1 MGNKRW
7 IARGAALCAC
17 VVLMNGL
24 TAAAEE
30 RHLGDYI
37 YVPAMQVVPASGTM
51 SLRVTGLALTGESD
65 VPVELDQLSGAE
77 FGVYVVAADGEL
89 KPWANPLY
97 PSEPMRIRT
106 GEGQTRFSLPQGTEF
121 YLRQESAPQ
130 GYLFD
135 PQAVIPVTGEEIVVE
150 NAMAGQLVVSA
161 ADSLGVPVAGAEIT
175 ITGEDGSV
183 YTQMTDAEGEAV
195 FFCAGEQSYTITEGA
210 LPEGV
215 FAALDGSSV
224 QAHVAKASRVRV
236 AFEHPASGSVAL
248 NMTLAVVDDNAQI
261 SQAPL
266 ADVQMDIE
274 NEAGERIASLVT
286 DAQGQARASLLE
298 GTYRVFLR
306 YAGGEDVILPIEEG
320 QMLVESG
327 ATTVIELSAAQ
338 PTGRILLFAQGGRTF
353 EGGSVRLRSEQ
364 TGESFGP
371 YALDAEGMAVSDPL
385 AAGSYHIEEMIMPQ
399 GAQFGE
405 IRCGDAS
412 AKEAGAV
419 SMVVSAGAVT
429 QADMTLLTREMQTF
443 ELLIAEIGEVGE
455 LQTRRMDRDV
465 ALTLV
470 DEYGNTAGQFQ
481 AQDGYAAIEALS
493 GQYTLNVDDGDAR
506 KLGVQTASGV
516 FTLPSNEEA
525 IVFVSD
531 RTRVLLA
538 SVDENGAP
546 AGGAVYSV
554 TDSEGTRI
562 TVTCDADG
570 MAITPLLAVGEI
582 TIETKMAPDGHDMMA
597 QEPMMAQAA
606 AGEAARVDV
615 VHPSYGEFV
624 LNVRMQSLDE
634 QGKYLLMPMA
644 GVNVQFYQLTE
655 DGQQMKDTGMGMV
668 TGQDGSARVRLAPGE
683 YIAKA
688 DAEGMDAGVG
698 APQAVRFAISNM
710 TGVEGDMVCL
720 DAMGGVRAELTG
732 GELDDAS
739 LAQVR
744 FELIAP
750 DGSARAMTMQDG
762 AFYAGGLSAGTYVLR
777 QTQMPQGYKL
787 AQERTVMVSGG
798 EATLVNVPLEEYAV
812 VRVQKTGLTF
822 DNALKTYVVPLSGE
836 YGVYTMEGGEMKPY
850 PSADKQITLWANVT
864 PEQIAQGRAASAK
877 LPATIDGTAYY
888 LKEIRSAAGFAADET
903 YYEVF
908 VRAGEENTVHTA
920 VSSDRGFF
928 SLELTDAADGMHV
941 PGAQFELIE
950 AVSGE
955 TVLSFV
961 TESAAY
967 RHAMALPVGT
977 YVLRQ
982 TRAAEGYALSE
993 PAQTEIVIAPYLT
1006 EGGTVTAAAMQC
1018 ARIPESGKSGMI
1030 ADLYAASEQG
1040 LTLLSVDMNA
1050 LGGGETLLAPTLT
1063 VSTGAAGAERS
1074 DVASVVL
1081 SGAADAQGGQYR
1093 ARVEYCLQ
1101 GGGWQPSDAR
1111 MTGVLNGPTAV
1122 SLDDVSDDIGA
1133 VRITYIDAVTG
1144 KEMVHGGFAPGQVTL
1159 GVQASAEGELNMK
1172 ADAVF
1177 EGVFAYRTAYEGRT
1191 ETMIRSE
1198 VHALDYT
1205 MIAGGMFDTVCAG
1218 RDGRISGVAFLD
1230 ANADGV
1236 LDADETGRYA
1246 GMTVYL
1252 LTANGDVLDSCRT
1265 GADGSYVFDTISSGE
1280 YQIQF
1285 EAGEAVVFSE
1295 GETYSAHMTSG
1306 VADARYGVSAPLVI
1320 DGDHTDYIVH
1330 AGCIY
1335 AAQLGGMILETTADG
1350 SLVGMGGLSVEM
1362 REIYADEDEEPIV
1375 VMTDDQGVFSFTSL
1389 LAGEYMVEI
1398 SVPEGYLFEET
1409 QDGVIRKRVT
1419 LAQGD
1424 STLLG
1429 GVQGIVGQQAS
1440 AIEGMVRIDDD
1451 GDGVIDEGAS
1461 GVAGVR
1467 VALLRAANGH
1477 TEVAAET
1484 TTDEAGAYVFDAL
1497 YAGEYSVLFELDGR
1511 WAFTHYGQDSDVYG
1525 AVSQSGSTQT
1535 FGLLP
1540 GETRTDV
1547 NAGVT
1552 IPAELSVS
1560 VFKDTQYDGHKG
1572 VYEEMFADVSVSLIR
1587 LENGEDAEEIT
1598 YQTDAD
1604 GSVHFTGVS
1613 PGEYVLAYQLPG
1625 QWRATKQRDGRE
1637 TNYPVSCVPQS
1648 TLSSGRSLP
1657 FTLTMGQSGLRLYIG
1672 AMLSGSLSGTVY
1684 YDNDADASYG
1694 MEETAC
1700 ADALVELLDSTG
1712 TVIAETTSALDGSY
1726 AFEGLAPGRYSV
1738 RFTVEEGCG
1747 FSGTAHTVT
1756 RGGVQQSDEHISST
1770 RQIAVSGGSATDSAD
1785 AGVVRLCSLSGVIWE
1800 DRSGDREMG
1809 EGESG
1814 LGGLTINLMNGAG
1827 RSILASTVTDKDGSF
1842 ALTGLRPGVYK
1853 LRVDGPEGYVFS
1865 GERAGSALPLESQR
1879 SNWGYSAEF
1888 TLLGGAEVQDLGFG
1902 VLTQGTISGV
1912 LWNDADYDGMMQADE
1927 DGLRGATVTL
1937 LDENGSEVASTSTI
1951 RSGEFAF
1958 AQLMPGHYS
1967 LRVDLP
1973 QDYVF
1978 TTGGGDSLAG
1988 NEAGCSATVELG
2000 ELAMGGSISNLCLGA
2015 LKPAAVGG
2023 VVWMDQDDDGRRQN
2037 GDAGVSG
2044 VRAVLTMTSGADAGK
2059 QYETRTDASGA
2070 YTFASVMPG
2079 TAEITYELEHG
2090 QAFARNASGTKRVSS
2105 VKMANAL
2112 HATTAQFALSS
2123 GEVKADIDVGV
2134 VGVGE
2139 IRGRIW
2145 EDAKY
2150 NGKQDRSERGV
2161 AGATVTL
2168 MEAVSGKPA
2177 ASAQTDENGEYVI
2190 GFARKGEY
2198 TVRVT
2203 LPQGM
2208 IFTRNGESAIAA
2220 VDSAEAAAQVFSIA
2234 MGEGRDGLDVGALV
2248 PAQMSGSVLVDSNEN
2263 GEPDEGETGHAG
2275 AMVTAMQGGTA
2286 VASVRTDA
2294 DGSYV
2299 FTTLRPGTYR
2309 LRFALENG
2317 ALFSEETELKL
2328 TSRDALEGETGEYAL
2343 EMAQQQDVEP
2353 VMIVL
2358 AAQIAGQAWMD
2369 TDVSGLMDVS
2379 EKAMAGV
2386 TVELLDA
2393 DGDVLDRRQIA
2404 GDGRYS
2410 FDQLRSGVYS
2420 MRVTLPTDVLF
2431 TDVIGDA
2438 AGSCVPVVP
2447 GETGQTEAF
2456 ALAMGEQKT
2465 TMNIGGILPGEMGD
2479 TVWLDT
2485 NGNGLQDYKEPLVP
2499 GVKLT
2504 LLRASE
2510 DGSLTEAAHTESD
2523 KYGYYRFEA
2532 LRPGTYVL
2540 RLDAMDG
2547 ERLTM
2552 HYGAPLGEIDSDLDP
2567 DTGMSAQIRLSSGQ
2581 TMRNIDVGL
2590 AQE

>member
-7 IARGAALCAC
+7 IAKGAALCAC
-17 VVLMNGL
+17 AVLMNGL
-24 TAAAEE
+24 TAVAEE
-30 RHLGDYI
+30 RRLGDYI
-37 YVPAMQVVPASGTM
+37 YVPAMQVAPAAGTM
-51 SLRVTGLALTGESD
+51 SLRVAGLALTAESD
-65 VPVELDQLSGAE
+65 SPVMVDQLPGAE

-106 GEGQTRFSLPQGTEF
+106 GEGETRFSLPQGTEF

-135 PQAVIPVTGEEIVVE
+135 SQAVIPVTGGDIVVE
-150 NAMAGQLVVSA
+150 NAMAGQLVVAA

-175 ITGEDGSV
+175 ITGEDGSTH
-183 YTQMTDAEGEAV
+183 TQTTNAEGEAV
-195 FFCAGEQSYTITEGA
+195 FLCAAAQHYTITEGT

-215 FAALDGSSV
+215 FAALGGSSV
-224 QAHVAKASRVRV
+224 QAHVDRASRVRV

-248 NMTLAVVDDNAQI
+248 NMTLAVIDDNAQI
-261 SQAPL
+261 KEIPL

-274 NEAGERIASLVT
+274 NEAGEKVESIIT

-298 GTYRVFLR
+298 GTYRVSLR
-306 YAGGEDVILPIEEG
+306 YSGSEDAILPIEEG

-327 ATTVIELSAAQ
+327 ATTVIDLSAAQ
-338 PTGRILLFAQGGRTF
+338 TTGRILLLAQGARAF

-371 YALDAEGMAVSDPL
+371 YALDAEGMAVSDAL
-385 AAGSYHIEEMIMPQ
+385 AAGSYHIEEIIVPQ
-399 GAQFGE
+399 GAQFGG
-405 IRCGDAS
+405 IRCGDAF
-412 AKEAGAV
+412 AEEAGAV

-443 ELLIAEIGEVGE
+443 EVLIAEIGEDGG
-455 LQTRRMDRDV
+455 LQTHRLEKDV
-465 ALTLV
+465 SLTLT
-470 DEYGNTAGQFQ
+470 DEQGNAVGQLQ
-481 AQDGYAAIEALS
+481 SQDGYVSVEALS
-493 GQYTLNVDDGDAR
+493 GRYTLTVDGGDAK
-506 KLGVQTASGV
+506 KLGIQTASGV
-516 FTLPSNEEA
+516 FALPSNEEA
-525 IVFVSD
+525 VVFASD
-531 RTRVLLA
+531 RTRVLIA

-546 AGGAVYSV
+546 AAGAVYSV
-554 TDSEGTRI
+554 TDSEGERS
-562 TVTCDADG
+562 TVVCDADG

-582 TIETKMAPDGHDMMA
+582 AIETKMAPDGHDMP
-597 QEPMMAQAA
+597 QEPVSILAA
-606 AGEAARVDV
+606 AGEAARVEI

-624 LNVRMQSLDE
+624 LNVRLQSLDE
-634 QGKYLLMPMA
+634 QGKPVLTPMA
-644 GVNVQFYQLTE
+644 GVNVLLYQLSE
-655 DGQQMKDTGMGMV
+655 DGQQMKDMGMGMV
-668 TGQDGSARVRLAPGE
+668 TGPDGKAAVRLAPGE

-688 DAEGMDAGVG
+688 ETEGMNAGVR
-698 APQAVRFAISNM
+698 APQAVRFTISNM
-710 TGVEGDMVCL
+710 VSVDGEMVCM

-732 GELDDAS
+732 GELDDGL

-744 FELIAP
+744 FELTAP
-750 DGSARAMTMQDG
+750 DGTTRVMTMQDG
-762 AFYAGGLSAGTYVLR
+762 AFYAGGLSEGVYVLR

-798 EATLVNVPLEEYAV
+798 EAALVSVPLEEYAV

-836 YGVYTMEGGEMKPY
+836 YGVYTMADGEMKPY
-850 PSADKQITLWANVT
+850 PSADKQTTLWANVT

-877 LPATIDGTAYY
+877 LPATIDGATYY
-888 LKEIRSAAGFAADET
+888 LREIRSAAGFAADET

-908 VRAGEENTVHTA
+908 VRAGEETTVHTA

-928 SLELTDAADGMHV
+928 SLELTDAADGGHV
-941 PGAQFELIE
+941 PGAAFDLIE
-950 AVSGE
+950 SVSGE
-955 TVLSFV
+955 TVLSFA
-961 TESAAY
+961 TEGAAY

-977 YVLRQ
+977 YILRQ
-982 TRAAEGYALSE
+982 TKAADGYALSE
-993 PAQTEIVIAPYLT
+993 PAQAEIVIEPYLS
-1006 EGGTVTAAAMQC
+1006 EGGRVTAAAMQC
-1018 ARIPESGKSGMI
+1018 VKIPESGDSGVI

-1040 LTLLSVDMNA
+1040 LTLLSVDMHA
-1050 LGGGETLLAPTLT
+1050 LGAGETLLAPTLT
-1063 VSTGAAGAERS
+1063 VTTGAAGAERS

-1081 SGAADAQGGQYR
+1081 SGAADAHGGQYR

-1122 SLDDVSDDIGA
+1122 SLDDVKDDISA
-1133 VRITYIDAVTG
+1133 VRVTYIDAATG

-1172 ADAVF
+1172 ANAAF
-1177 EGVFAYRTAYEGRT
+1177 EGVFAYRTSYEGRT
-1191 ETMIRSE
+1191 EAIIRSAE
-1198 VHALDYT
+1198 RALDYT
-1205 MIAGGMFDTVCAG
+1205 MTADGVFDTVCAG

-1236 LDADETGRYA
+1236 MDADETGRYA
-1246 GMTVYL
+1246 GMTVSL
-1252 LTANGDVLDSCRT
+1252 LTANGDVVDSCRT
-1265 GADGSYVFDTISSGE
+1265 GADGSYAFDTISSGE
-1280 YQIQF
+1280 YQVQF

-1306 VADARYGVSAPLVI
+1306 VEDARYGVSAPLVI

-1335 AAQLGGMILETTADG
+1335 AAQLGGVILETTADG
-1350 SLVGMGGLSVEM
+1350 SVVGMGGLSVEM
-1362 REIYADEDEEPIV
+1362 RGIYAEEDDEPIV

-1389 LAGEYMVEI
+1389 LAGEYEVEI
-1398 SVPEGYLFEET
+1398 GVPEGYLFAEAA
-1409 QDGVIRKRVT
+1409 DGVIRQRVS

-1424 STLLG
+1424 SKLLG
-1429 GVQGIVGQQAS
+1429 DAQGIMGQQAS
-1440 AIEGMVRIDDD
+1440 TIAGMVRIDDD
-1451 GDGVIDEGAS
+1451 GDGAIDDGAS
-1461 GVAGVR
+1461 GVGGVR

-1477 TEVAAET
+1477 TEIAAET
-1484 TTDEAGAYVFDAL
+1484 TTDETGAYVFDAL
-1497 YAGEYSVLFELDGR
+1497 YAGEYSVLFELDGQ
-1511 WAFTHYGQDSDVYG
+1511 WAFTRYGQDSAVYG

-1535 FGLLP
+1535 FGLVP
-1540 GETRTDV
+1540 GEMRTGV

-1604 GSVHFTGVS
+1604 GSVHFAGVS
-1613 PGEYVLAYQLPG
+1613 PGEYVIAYQLPG

-1672 AMLSGSLSGTVY
+1672 AMLSGSISGTVY
-1684 YDNDADASYG
+1684 YDNDADAAYG
-1694 MEETAC
+1694 TEETAY
-1700 ADALVELLDSTG
+1700 AGALVELLDGSG
-1712 TVIAETTSALDGSY
+1712 AMIEKTTSAQDGSY

-1738 RFTVEEGCG
+1738 RFTAEEGCG
-1747 FSGTAHTVT
+1747 FSGTARTMA
-1756 RGGVQQSDEHISST
+1756 RGGVQQSDENVSAT
-1770 RQIAVSGGSATDSAD
+1770 RLITVSGGSATDSAD
-1785 AGVVRLCSLSGVIWE
+1785 AGVVRLCAISGVVWE
-1800 DRSGDREMG
+1800 DRSGDREMND
-1809 EGESG
+1809 EESG
-1814 LGGLTINLMNGAG
+1814 VAGLTVNLMNSAG
-1827 RSILASTVTDKDGSF
+1827 RSILSSTVTGEDGSF
-1842 ALTGLRPGVYK
+1842 TLAGLRPGTYK

-1879 SNWGYSAEF
+1879 DNWGYSAEF
-1888 TLLGGAEVQDLGFG
+1888 TLLGGADVQDLGFG
-1902 VLTQGTISGV
+1902 VLTQGTISGI
-1912 LWNDADYDGMMQADE
+1912 LWNDADYDGVMQADAE
-1927 DGLRGATVTL
+1927 GLRGATVTL
-1937 LDENGSEVASTSTI
+1937 IDENGSEVASTSTI

-1958 AQLMPGHYS
+1958 AQLMPGRYS
-1967 LRVDLP
+1967 MRVDLP

-1978 TTGGGDSLAG
+1978 TAGGGDSLAG
-1988 NEAGCSATVELG
+1988 NESGCSATIELG
-2000 ELAMGGSISNLCLGA
+2000 ELSMGGTIANLRLGA

-2023 VVWMDQDDDGRRQN
+2023 VIWLDQDDDGRRQN
-2037 GDAGVSG
+2037 GDGGVSG

-2059 QYETRTDASGA
+2059 QYETRTDESGA

-2079 TAEITYELEHG
+2079 TAEITYELAHG
-2090 QAFARNASGTKRVSS
+2090 QAFARNASGSKRVSS

-2112 HATTAQFALSS
+2112 HATTAEFALTS
-2123 GEVKADIDVGV
+2123 GEVRADIDVGV

-2139 IRGRIW
+2139 IRGKIW

-2168 MEAVSGKPA
+2168 VDAVSGRQA
-2177 ASAQTDENGEYVI
+2177 ASAQTDEHGEYVI

-2208 IFTRNGESAIAA
+2208 IFTRSGESAIAA
-2220 VDSAEAAAQVFSIA
+2220 VDSAEAATQTFSLA
-2234 MGEGRDGLDVGALV
+2234 MGEGRDGVDVGVIL
-2248 PAQMSGSVLVDSNEN
+2248 PAQMRGSVLIDSNEN
-2263 GEPDEGETGHAG
+2263 GRPDEGETGHAG
-2275 AMVTAMQGGTA
+2275 AVVTAMQGGTA

-2317 ALFSEETELKL
+2317 ALFSEETGLKL

-2369 TDVSGLMDVS
+2369 TDVSGMMDAG
-2379 EKAMAGV
+2379 EKPMSGV

-2393 DGDVLDRRQIA
+2393 DGGVLDSRQIA

-2420 MRVTLPTDVLF
+2420 LRVTLPTDVLF
-2431 TDVIGDA
+2431 TDVNGDA

-2447 GETGQTEAF
+2447 GGMGQTEPF
-2456 ALAMGEQKT
+2456 ALAMGEQRT

-2504 LLRASE
+2504 LLYVNG
-2510 DGSLTEAAHTESD
+2510 DGSLTETAQTESD

-2532 LRPGTYVL
+2532 LRPGIYVL
-2540 RLDAMDG
+2540 RLDAQ
-2547 ERLTM
+2547 EQLTM

-2581 TMRNIDVGL
+2581 TLRNVDVGL